1 LAEERE
7 IDGRGEE
14 KSLMGKGRF
23 LGRENVWGRRK
34 LWEKRKVWLMG
45 CTYFGKG

>member
-23 LGRENVWGRRK
+23 LGREKCTGK
-34 LWEKRKVWLMG
+34 EKVLGKVCG
-45 CTYFGKG
+45 